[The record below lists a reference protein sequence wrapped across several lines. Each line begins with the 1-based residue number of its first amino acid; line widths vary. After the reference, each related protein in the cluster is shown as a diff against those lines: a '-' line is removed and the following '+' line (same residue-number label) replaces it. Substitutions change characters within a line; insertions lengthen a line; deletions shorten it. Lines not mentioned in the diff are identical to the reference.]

1 MMQMFVHV
9 VIMHHTELMLGSVE
23 VTLSLDAAN
32 VSSTSFSVTSDS
44 FYEPII
50 HLLPD
55 THKFEMYLHKYQ
67 KQSLLLLQVSSCY

>member
-32 VSSTSFSVTSDS
+32 VSSTSDS
-44 FYEPII
+44 FYESIVYF
-50 HLLPD
+50 LPD

>member
-32 VSSTSFSVTSDS
+32 VSSTSDS
-44 FYEPII
+44 FYESIV
-50 HLLPD
+50 HHLPD
-55 THKFEMYLHKYQ
+55 THKFEMYLHK
-67 KQSLLLLQVSSCY
+67 